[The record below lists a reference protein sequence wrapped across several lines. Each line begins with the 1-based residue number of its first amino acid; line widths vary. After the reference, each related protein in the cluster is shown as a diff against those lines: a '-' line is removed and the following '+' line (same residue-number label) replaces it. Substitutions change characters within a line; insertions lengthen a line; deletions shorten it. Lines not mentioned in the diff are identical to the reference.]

1 MAEYKD
7 NVIDK
12 IIITIDGPAGSG
24 KSTVGKILAEKLN
37 LEHLSSGKLY
47 RAIAYLKEKF
57 GLTEAIKLV
66 DKVEIKN
73 GEIFFEGENIDD
85 KISSEE
91 IGKIASDISKIKLV
105 RDKVNE
111 IQRKLAK
118 ESKRGIVVDGRD
130 EGTQVFPE
138 AQIKIFLDASP
149 EERAKRKFEDLKKKG
164 KIKGT
169 KLELENLIEEIKKR
183 DEQDKTREIS
193 PLKVP
198 EDAFYIDSTSKT
210 IDKVIEIIMNFIRT
224 QKPEI
229 WHFLSEDLK

>member
-1 MAEYKD
+1 M
-7 NVIDK
+7 VLTSHK
-12 IIITIDGPAGSG
+12 IVITIDGPAGSG

-47 RAIAYLKEKF
+47 RTIAYLKERF
-57 GLTEAIKLV
+57 GLEEAIKLL
-66 DKVEIKN
+66 DKIEIKN
-73 GEIFFEGENIDD
+73 GEIFFEAENIDD

-91 IGKIASDISKIKLV
+91 IGKIASDISKIRSV

-111 IQRKLAK
+111 IQKKLAK
-118 ESKRGIVVDGRD
+118 ESKKGIVVDGRD

-138 AQIKIFLDASP
+138 APVKIFLTASP

-169 KLELENLIEEIKKR
+169 KLELENLIEEIRKR

-193 PLKVP
+193 PLEVP
-198 EDAFYIDSTSKT
+198 DDAFYIDSTSKS
-210 IDKVIEIIMNFIRT
+210 IDEVIELIMNFIKT

-229 WHFLSEDLK
+229 WHFLNEDLK

>member
-1 MAEYKD
+1 M
-7 NVIDK
+7 VLTSHK
-12 IIITIDGPAGSG
+12 IVITIDGPAGSG

-47 RAIAYLKEKF
+47 RTIAYLKERF
-57 GLTEAIKLV
+57 GLEEAIKLL
-66 DKVEIKN
+66 DKIEIKN
-73 GEIFFEGENIDD
+73 GEIFFEAENIDD

-91 IGKIASDISKIKLV
+91 IGKIASDISKIRSV

-111 IQRKLAK
+111 IQKKLAK
-118 ESKRGIVVDGRD
+118 ESKKGIVVDGRD
-130 EGTQVFPE
+130 EGTKVFPE
-138 AQIKIFLDASP
+138 APVKIFLTASP

-169 KLELENLIEEIKKR
+169 KLELENLIEEIRKR

-193 PLKVP
+193 PLEVP
-198 EDAFYIDSTSKT
+198 DDAFYIDSTSKS
-210 IDKVIEIIMNFIRT
+210 IDEVIELIMNFIKT

-229 WHFLSEDLK
+229 WHFLNEDLK